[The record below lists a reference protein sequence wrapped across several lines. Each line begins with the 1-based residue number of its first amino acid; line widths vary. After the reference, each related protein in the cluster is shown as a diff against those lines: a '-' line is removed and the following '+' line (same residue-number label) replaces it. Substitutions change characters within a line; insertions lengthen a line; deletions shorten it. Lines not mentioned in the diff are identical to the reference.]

1 MTLKLTG
8 ATLALT
14 LCRTALTTL
23 GAYSEGREILQSA
36 GNSAGDIL
44 ALTTGRALPN
54 QLPSM
59 VYGRGLLLGSG
70 VRAMSIVC
78 STCAITGNRI
88 CLHTNAGDSKED

>member
-1 MTLKLTG
+1 MG

-36 GNSAGDIL
+36 GNSAGGVL

-54 QLPSM
+54 QLPPM
-59 VYGRGLLLGSG
+59 VDGSGILLGSG
-70 VRAMSIVC
+70 VWAMSIIC

-88 CLHTNAGDSKED
+88 CLHTNAGDREED

>member
-1 MTLKLTG
+1 M
-8 ATLALT
+8 T

-23 GAYSEGREILQSA
+23 GAYSEGREVLQSA
-36 GNSAGDIL
+36 GNSAGGIL

-54 QLPSM
+54 QLPPILDR
-59 VYGRGLLLGSG
+59 RGLLLGSG

-88 CLHTNAGDSKED
+88 CLHTNAGDREED